1 MAQIKIH
8 RDGSVETLCGTQD
21 IGGGARTVVQL
32 HTSRFL
38 KYLPL
43 GKITVRIGNSR
54 YGSSGA
60 SAGSSTTRGVEWE
73 VKRAVAKVLEAL
85 FEEVAP
91 KLGTNTA
98 SMELLEGGKIRA
110 AQKEF
115 SWEEVCGHLKDTV
128 MSHAPTPVDPDYQ
141 WAVIDEDGRIQQAS
155 EEEYHA

>member
-32 HTSRFL
+32 HTSRLL

-43 GKITVRIGNSR
+43 GKITVRIGDSS

-73 VKRAVAKVLEAL
+73 VKRAVSSVLKTL
-85 FEEVAP
+85 FEEVAS
-91 KLGTNTA
+91 KLDADVSGL
-98 SMELLEGGKIRA
+98 ELLEGGKIRA
-110 AQKEF
+110 AQTTLILGGGVRTP
-115 SWEEVCGHLKDTV
+115 SGHHHEPCFPGGRPGFTV
-128 MSHAPTPVDPDYQ
+128 GGY
-141 WAVIDEDGRIQQAS
+141 R
-155 EEEYHA
+155 

>member
-85 FEEVAP
+85 FEEVSP

-98 SMELLEGGKIRA
+98 SMELLEGGKVRA
-110 AQKEF
+110 ATKEY
-115 SWEEVCGHLKDTV
+115 SWEEVCSQLKDTV
-128 MSHAPTPVDPDYQ
+128 MSHASTAMDPDSQ
-141 WAVIDEDGRIQQAS
+141 WAVIDDEGKIQQAS
-155 EEEYHA
+155 EETYLA

>member
-32 HTSRFL
+32 HTSRLL

-43 GKITVRIGNSR
+43 GKITVRIGDSS

-73 VKRAVAKVLEAL
+73 VKRAVSSVLKTL
-85 FEEVAP
+85 FEEVAS
-91 KLGTNTA
+91 KLDADG
-98 SMELLEGGKIRA
+98 SDLELLEGGKIRA
-110 AQKEF
+110 AQTTL
-115 SWEEVCGHLKDTV
+115 SWEEACGHLRDTI
-128 MSHAPTPVDPDYQ
+128 MSHASPAVDPDSQ
-141 WAVIDEDGRIQQAS
+141 WAVIDDDGRIQQAT
-155 EEEYHA
+155 EEDYHA

>member
-43 GKITVRIGNSR
+43 GKITVRIGDSR

-73 VKRAVAKVLEAL
+73 VKRALKSVLKTL
-85 FEEVAP
+85 FDEVAP
-91 KLGTNTA
+91 KLETNSA
-98 SMELLEGGKIRA
+98 DMELLEGGRVRA
-110 AQKEF
+110 GKGTF
-115 SWEEVCGHLKDTV
+115 SWEDVCGKLRDTV
-128 MSHAPTPVDPDYQ
+128 MSHASTAVDPDSQ
-141 WAVIDEDGRIQQAS
+141 WAVIDDEGHIQQAT
-155 EEEYHA
+155 EENYHA